1 MSELA
6 TNPHRQQQLY
16 WAQMIELKVAAS
28 YIRLYRDY
36 LGKWVTG
43 LGTLR
48 AIASSSSIAAW
59 ALWKDYAFVW
69 AAIIAAA
76 QVLDALK
83 DVFPFTKKHKAAS
96 AHTITLGGIFIDAQL
111 EWENIFSGRY
121 TDDQIMNRRH
131 KLMKLQHDAER
142 TSFPDGLATK
152 DTLFAKAQQEAKDY
166 FAATYGVK

>member
-1 MSELA
+1 
-6 TNPHRQQQLY
+6 
-16 WAQMIELKVAAS
+16 MIELKVAAC

-36 LGKWVTG
+36 LGKRVSA

-48 AIASSSSIAAW
+48 AIASSGSIAAW
-59 ALWKDYAFVW
+59 ALWKEYAFVW
-69 AAIIAAA
+69 GAIIALS
-76 QVLDALK
+76 QVADALR

-96 AHTITLGGIFIDAQL
+96 EHTITLGSIFIDAQL

-142 TSFPDGLATK
+142 TSFPDGLATR
-152 DTLFAKAQQEAKDY
+152 DALFARAEQDAKDY
-166 FAATYGVK
+166 FTATYGVY